1 MSEAKLVIEKDQV
14 DFLLDEL
21 KCADDLA
28 TEAAKLKC
36 TPAPAS
42 LVTVCSQCKLSLK
55 AFLESDEDELDIT
68 EHLMIIM
75 WLKQNS
81 DKIKEALGLIELKKL
96 IEELKR
102 NVSK

>member
-1 MSEAKLVIEKDQV
+1 MSEAKLMIGKDQV

-21 KCADDLA
+21 NNADDLA

-36 TPAPAS
+36 TPPPAS
-42 LVTVCSQCKLSLK
+42 LVTARSQCKLSLK